1 MLRRISWLNLVGLIA
16 LSTTL
21 AACGGSSSPRLVPV
35 IPTIVEPPEQPPLD
49 GNPEDF
55 KTEEYDRSWGLE
67 AINAASAYAKGYTGD
82 GVTIGLVDFNFN
94 FASNEVNFHSASR
107 GIDPDLR
114 AIYEAQFDKPASTQP
129 HGQAVAVVAAGIKND
144 ADTHGVAYDAEVIA
158 VDFFSGVRSYQER
171 SNGILY
177 TVSNPYLYA
186 YENGARV
193 INKSLGFDEDDVVS
207 NLPDVDERYTLEFE
221 TTAIEAGALI
231 VSSAGNNYDPEPS
244 LSNLNAIDRLVERG
258 ILNNGKGALILAGSV
273 DENLEISDFSDRAGD
288 GIARFHYLVAPG
300 EKIVAP
306 WNTEANGPGLYF
318 LSGTSFSAP
327 HITGAAA
334 LILDRWPSLT
344 GREVADILFETAT
357 DLGEAGV
364 DNIYG
369 QGLLNLDAA
378 LQPVGQAKVAV
389 KAGAQPVAD
398 AAILLGSAFGDA
410 AGLHAG
416 LKDIMILDSYGRD
429 FQMDAS
435 GLVQA
440 STNKRLLE
448 GALNLRRDQQAS
460 SLGLGGM
467 ALNYSLARDRDFAPT
482 FALTGQAEQSFD
494 PTIDASFEFTG
505 TLGNTTWVIG
515 TGRSLTDALR
525 RQPVDYRTGQTLSV
539 TDANSSP
546 LPGGG
551 GSYMAVG
558 QPVGKNSMVWVG
570 LSLDQDSG
578 TDRHPVKAFRDDSRT
593 QSVGARFEHFTTSA
607 SWALEAGLSH
617 EDSSVLGSR
626 SAGSLALAGGAD
638 TTWLGASG
646 TWFVSDRISA
656 SVSGTATMTRTSA
669 HTGSLFDD
677 VGTILGTSFT
687 ARLTAMDVMTDTDQL
702 SLTLHQPLRVESA
715 NAHLTV
721 GDRLDI
727 DGNVLFKERQ
737 LSLTP
742 SSREL
747 ALELA
752 YRTQLGGWFLEA
764 NAGQRFN
771 AGHVADVS
779 DTLLLIG
786 LSKSF

>member
-1 MLRRISWLNLVGLIA
+1 MQQRINWFNLVGLMA

-21 AACGGSSSPRLVPV
+21 AACGGASTPRPVPV
-35 IPTIVEPPEQPPLD
+35 IPTVTQAPEQPPLD
-49 GNPEDF
+49 GNPDDF
-55 KTEEYDRSWGLE
+55 KTEEYSLSWGLD

-82 GVTIGLVDFNFN
+82 GVTIGLVDFNFD
-94 FASNEVNFHSASR
+94 FTSNEVNFHSASR
-107 GIDPDLR
+107 DADPELR
-114 AIYEAQFDKPASTQP
+114 TIYEAQFGEPASSRP
-129 HGQAVAVVAAGIKND
+129 HGQAVAVVAAGIKNGT
-144 ADTHGVAYDAEVIA
+144 DTHGVAYDAEVIA
-158 VDFFSGVRSYQER
+158 VDFFSGVRGYQER

-207 NLPDVDERYTLEFE
+207 NLPDVDERYTLEYE

-231 VSSAGNNYDPEPS
+231 VASAGNNYDLEPS
-244 LSNLNAIDRLVERG
+244 LSNLEAIERLANRG
-258 ILNNGKGALILAGSV
+258 ILNSGPGALIIAGSI

-288 GIARFHYLVAPG
+288 GAARFHFMVAPG
-300 EKIVAP
+300 DRIVVP
-306 WNTEANGPGLYF
+306 WISDSGGPGLYY

-344 GREVADILFETAT
+344 AREVADILFETAT

-369 QGLLNLDAA
+369 HGLLNLDAA
-378 LQPVGQAKVAV
+378 LQPTGQAKVAV
-389 KAGAQPVAD
+389 KAGAQPVSD
-398 AAILLGSAFGDA
+398 AAIILGSAFGDA
-410 AGLHAG
+410 VGLNTG
-416 LKDIMILDSYGRD
+416 LSDIMILDSYGRD

-440 STNKRLLE
+440 STDKRPLE

-460 SLGLGGM
+460 TLGLGGM
-467 ALNYSLARDRDFAPT
+467 ALNYSLARERDFAPA

-494 PTIDASFEFTG
+494 ATIDASFEFTG
-505 TLGNTTWVIG
+505 TLGDTLWAIG
-515 TGRSLTDALR
+515 MGRSLTDALR

-539 TDANSSP
+539 TGANASP
-546 LPGGG
+546 LPDSD
-551 GSYMAVG
+551 GSYLVAG
-558 QPVGKNSMVWVG
+558 QPAGENSVFWIG
-570 LSLDQDSG
+570 FSYDEASS
-578 TDRHPVKAFRDDSRT
+578 TDRHPVTAIRDDSRI
-593 QSVGARFEHFTTSA
+593 QSVGARYETFTASA
-607 SWALEAGLSH
+607 TWALEAGLLH
-617 EDSSVLGSR
+617 EDGSVLGSR
-626 SAGSLALAGGAD
+626 SAGGLALAGGAD
-638 TTWLGASG
+638 TFWLGTSG
-646 TWFVSDRISA
+646 TWFISDHLSA

-669 HTGSLFDD
+669 HSGSLFDD

-687 ARLTAMDVMTDTDQL
+687 ARLTAMDVMTDADQL

-715 NAHLTV
+715 NARLTV

-764 NAGQRFN
+764 NAGRRFN